1 MKKNYLLFA
10 ALCCGIYITTT
21 SSSGGYNQN
30 MTGSHGGGTGCGG
43 CHGSAATAA
52 ITVSVELD
60 SAGTVVT
67 SYKPGMTYKLRV
79 KATNTGTTTLPKF
92 GLQLSAVTGTGTA
105 SVNAGTL
112 TALTSGTSIRTG
124 TGSIKYLSQTSALA
138 ATTGTGTTGTTYV
151 AEGTWVAPAAGTGTV
166 KAYGL
171 INAVNGNNT
180 DDNNDKWNT
189 ANASFTEQVATTG
202 VAEVAADKYVVY
214 PNPASGIVKVTGYEG
229 RMQLIDMQGRA
240 VAAGNGQIDMATL
253 ASGVYM
259 LQYFPGGNAFS
270 TRVVKQ

>member
-1 MKKNYLLFA
+1 MKKRFLLFA
-10 ALCCGIYITTT
+10 ILGAGIYITTT
-21 SSSGGYNQN
+21 SSSSGYNQN
-30 MTGSHGGGTGCGG
+30 MTGSHGSSTGCGS
-43 CHGSAATAA
+43 CHGSSANAA
-52 ITVSVELD
+52 INVTVELD

-79 KATNTGTTTLPKF
+79 KATNTGTATLPKF

-124 TGSIKYLSQTSALA
+124 TGSIKYLSQTFALT

-151 AEGTWVAPAAGTGTV
+151 AEGTWVAPAAGAGTV

-171 INAVNGNNT
+171 INAVDGNGS
-180 DDNNDKWNT
+180 DNSGDKWNI

-202 VAEVAADKYVVY
+202 VATVAADKYVVY
-214 PNPASGIVKVTGYEG
+214 PNPTSGIIKVTGYEG

-240 VAAGNGQIDMATL
+240 VATGNGELDMTTL

-259 LQYFPGGNAFS
+259 LQYFPGGNAIS

>member
-1 MKKNYLLFA
+1 MKKHYLLFA

-21 SSSGGYNQN
+21 SNSLGYATNA
-30 MTGSHGGGTGCGG
+30 TGSHGGAVGCGG
-43 CHGSAATAA
+43 CHSSSAL

-67 SYKPGMTYKLRV
+67 SYKPGMTYKLRI
-79 KATNTGTTTLPKF
+79 KGTNTSTSTLPNF
-92 GLQLSAVTGTGTA
+92 GLQLSAVTGTGSA

-112 TALTSGTSIRTG
+112 TAITSTTTILTGA
-124 TGSIKYLSQTSALA
+124 GSIKYLSHNSRIP

-151 AEGTWVAPAAGTGTV
+151 AEATWVAPAAGAGTV
-166 KAYGL
+166 KAFGV
-171 INAVNGNNT
+171 INAIDGGGN
-180 DDNNDKWNT
+180 DNNDKWNS

-202 VAEVAADKYVVY
+202 VAEVVADKYVVY
-214 PNPASGIVKVTGYEG
+214 PNPASGIIKVTGYEG

-240 VAAGNGQIDMATL
+240 VAAGNGQIDMTAL